1 MTMPADPAASLQ
13 GILLF
18 LLLFAVSAW
27 DIRCRKIPDFL
38 QAGIAALALLDFS
51 PDHLAG
57 ILCMI
62 PYLAVALFSR
72 KKEGIGGGDV
82 KLAGST
88 GLVLGLPAALTA
100 SVAGL
105 SCFILFGAVISL
117 GKQAGKKETRSPFP
131 VGPFLAA
138 GCMCGYVM
146 KMKGL
151 IV

>member
-1 MTMPADPAASLQ
+1 M
-13 GILLF
+13 
-18 LLLFAVSAW
+18 
-27 DIRCRKIPDFL
+27 
-38 QAGIAALALLDFS
+38 
-51 PDHLAG
+51 
-57 ILCMI
+57 
-62 PYLAVALFSR
+62 
-72 KKEGIGGGDV
+72 

-117 GKQAGKKETRSPFP
+117 WKQAGEKETRSPFP
-131 VGPFLAA
+131 VGTFLAA
-138 GCMCGYVM
+138 GCMCAYVM

>member
-1 MTMPADPAASLQ
+1 M
-13 GILLF
+13 
-18 LLLFAVSAW
+18 
-27 DIRCRKIPDFL
+27 
-38 QAGIAALALLDFS
+38 ALLDFS

-57 ILCMI
+57 ILCML
-62 PYLAVALFSR
+62 PYLATALFSR

-117 GKQAGKKETRSPFP
+117 WKQAGEKETRSPFP

-138 GCMCGYVM
+138 GCMCAYVM

>member
-1 MTMPADPAASLQ
+1 MPADPAASLQ
-13 GILLF
+13 GILF
-18 LLLFAVSAW
+18 FSLLSAVSVW
-27 DIRCRKIPDFL
+27 DIRCRRIPDFL

-57 ILCMI
+57 ILCML
-62 PYLAVALFSR
+62 PYLAAALFSR
-72 KKEGIGGGDV
+72 QKEGIGGGDV

-105 SCFILFGAVISL
+105 SCFILFGAGISL
-117 GKQAGKKETRSPFP
+117 WKRAGEKETRSPLP
-131 VGPFLAA
+131 VGPFLAV
-138 GCMCGYVM
+138 GCMCAYVM

>member
-1 MTMPADPAASLQ
+1 
-13 GILLF
+13 
-18 LLLFAVSAW
+18 
-27 DIRCRKIPDFL
+27 
-38 QAGIAALALLDFS
+38 
-51 PDHLAG
+51 
-57 ILCMI
+57 MI
-62 PYLAVALFSR
+62 PYLTVALFSR

-100 SVAGL
+100 SVIGL
-105 SCFILFGAVISL
+105 SCFILFGACISL
-117 GKQAGKKETRSPFP
+117 WKREGKKEAHSLFP

>member
-1 MTMPADPAASLQ
+1 MPADPAASLQ
-13 GILLF
+13 GILF
-18 LLLFAVSAW
+18 FGLLSAVSVW
-27 DIRCRKIPDFL
+27 DIRCRRIPDFL

-57 ILCMI
+57 ILCML
-62 PYLAVALFSR
+62 PYLAAALFSR
-72 KKEGIGGGDV
+72 QEEGIGGGDV

-100 SVAGL
+100 SVIGL
-105 SCFILFGAVISL
+105 SCFILFGAGLSL
-117 GKQAGKKETRSPFP
+117 WKRAGKKGTRFPFP

-138 GCMCGYVM
+138 GCMCAYVM

-151 IV
+151 II